1 MNITKIELAEI
12 IASAVAA
19 GIRAGAESAASKA
32 GAFVPNVP
40 RPQAPAELLSNGAAA
55 HAAIAK
61 ELPKLRFPTWLLLGQ
76 DTTCV
81 WSILGLL
88 KVSQASR
95 EKVSRHIH
103 KQRVGCMTVQNFS

>member
-1 MNITKIELAEI
+1 MNITKTELAAI
-12 IASAVAA
+12 IASAVDAGMKAA
-19 GIRAGAESAASKA
+19 RANTPAEIHQPTSREE
-32 GAFVPNVP
+32 PT
-40 RPQAPAELLSNGAAA
+40 ELLSNGAAA

>member
-12 IASAVAA
+12 IATAVAA
-19 GIRAGAESAASKA
+19 GLRAGAEKALA
-32 GAFVPNVP
+32 GA
-40 RPQAPAELLSNGAAA
+40 PQADERKAERPTIHLSNGAAA

-61 ELPKLRFPTWLLLGQ
+61 ELPKLRFPTWVLRGQ
-76 DTTCV
+76 DTTCI

-103 KQRVGCMTVQNFS
+103 KQRVGCFTVCNFS